1 MMKHPGLRRR
11 AGRWFFRSCFAL
23 GGASASSGL
32 AVPAASAAEDAPDK
46 ASCAQAYES
55 AQESRASGQ
64 LQETRQRLAF
74 CARAECPSFVQK
86 DCARWLEE
94 VDRELP
100 SVILSPVGLE
110 PERAAEVSIK
120 LDGNV
125 VPGALGGTPIALD
138 PGRHELLIEV
148 PGQAPRMRVV
158 MAQQGVQNR
167 AIEIDLGHGA
177 GPSASGELVLD
188 GGAEA
193 SSPMRPYAYAAWGV
207 GAVGLGV
214 FAVLGTLGRAD
225 EKGLERD
232 CPIVTD
238 NESEVAPGICH
249 STTIDERRS
258 AYEREFTFADVGLVT
273 GLVGAAAGTVL
284 FILGETGTGGAD
296 ASAEPT
302 SAGVRFEVAPTPG
315 GAYGS
320 VGTTF

>member
-1 MMKHPGLRRR
+1 MKHPGLRRR
-11 AGRWFFRSCFAL
+11 AGGWFFRSCVAL

-32 AVPAASAAEDAPDK
+32 AAGHASAAEDAPSK

-94 VDRELP
+94 VERELP
-100 SVILSPVGLE
+100 SVIVSAVGLE
-110 PERAAEVSIK
+110 PEKAAEVSIK

-125 VPGALGGTPIALD
+125 VPGALGGAPIALD

-148 PGQAPRMRVV
+148 PGQAPMMRVV

-167 AIEIDLGHGA
+167 AIEIDLGSGA
-177 GPSASGELVLD
+177 GPTGSGELELD
-188 GGAEA
+188 RAES
-193 SSPMRPYAYAAWGV
+193 SSPLRPYAYAAWGV
-207 GAVGLGV
+207 GAVGFGM

-225 EKGLERD
+225 ENGLERD
-232 CPIVTD
+232 CPSVTD
-238 NESEVAPGICH
+238 NENQVAPGICH
-249 STTIDERRS
+249 STTIDERKS
-258 AYEREFTFADVGLVT
+258 AYEREFAFADVGLVT
-273 GLVGAAAGTVL
+273 GIVGAAAGTVL
-284 FILGETGTGGAD
+284 FILSETTGAAD

-302 SAGVRFEVAPTPG
+302 SAGMRFDVTPTPG

>member
-1 MMKHPGLRRR
+1 MKHPGLRRR
-11 AGRWFFRSCFAL
+11 AGGWFFRSCFAL

-32 AVPAASAAEDAPDK
+32 AAAPASAAEDPPNK

-94 VDRELP
+94 VERELP
-100 SVILSPVGLE
+100 SVIVSAVGLA
-110 PERAAEVSIK
+110 PEKAAGVSIK

-167 AIEIDLGHGA
+167 PIEIDLGNGA
-177 GPSASGELVLD
+177 GVSGSGELELD
-188 GGAEA
+188 RAES

-207 GAVGLGV
+207 GAVGFGM

-225 EKGLERD
+225 ENALERD
-232 CPIVTD
+232 CPSVTE
-238 NESEVAPGICH
+238 NENQVAPGICH

-273 GLVGAAAGTVL
+273 GIVGAAAGTVL
-284 FILGETGTGGAD
+284 FILSETGTGGAD

-302 SAGVRFEVAPTPG
+302 SAGVRFDVTPTPG

-320 VGTTF
+320 VRTTF